1 MARAS
6 TAKTSPSTKRATAK
20 APAAKAKPRC
30 GLCGKRGKLTKT
42 ECCDQWIC
50 DDTENYVL
58 FSYARNSCA
67 RNHGRYTLC
76 AHHYNEGHQGGW
88 QDCKKCRKDIEPEM
102 YAYYGTNDYNFVKLT
117 NPPPF
122 EPTRC
127 TGCNAIIRLAE
138 DGYTVSSDGTYCM
151 VCAPL

>member
-6 TAKTSPSTKRATAK
+6 TAKRSPSTKRATAK

-76 AHHYNEGHQGGW
+76 AHHYNEGHQGG
-88 QDCKKCRKDIEPEM
+88 
-102 YAYYGTNDYNFVKLT
+102 
-117 NPPPF
+117 
-122 EPTRC
+122 
-127 TGCNAIIRLAE
+127 
-138 DGYTVSSDGTYCM
+138 
-151 VCAPL
+151 